1 MFSTFIYIIIITV
14 SSGLCK
20 NELYKGYRIYKIDL
34 LNIKQ
39 EDKFNLL
46 KSDLIDFWRKPSHK
60 YNVSGQAMV
69 PPSHFEWFEEKL
81 GENNITRDIIID
93 DVFEYLH
100 EIFLNEEGTEA
111 NFDYNNYHRY
121 DKIISYLKSIEEA
134 YSNSSEI
141 SIQLVEAGR
150 TDEDR
155 PLVYLTVTA
164 KSSLKTQKPLVIIEA
179 GINPR
184 EWITVPSA
192 INIIDKIVQEDQ
204 KNFLQNLQWIIIPV
218 LNPDGYEYTH
228 TNLRL
233 WTKSRSTRS
242 SLGPICPGVNINR
255 NFDIDWLFSDTS
267 SSPCSHLYGG
277 VEAFSEPETKMVKNL
292 IEKYGR
298 TIQLYISLQN
308 NGRFISYPWQ
318 YERAASGMFR
328 QHHLLGLEMTSAMG
342 DDYVLDIGSET
353 LGDRASGTST
363 DYAMD
368 NGVLYTFNVN
378 IEKQGASGVII
389 PGNEIKP
396 IAENVWNAVA
406 IAAKSIMKRSAN
418 TNS

>member
-1 MFSTFIYIIIITV
+1 MFSIFMYIIIITV

-20 NELYKGYRIYKIDL
+20 NELYKGYRIYNIDL
-34 LNIKQ
+34 LNNQQ
-39 EDKFNLL
+39 ENNFHVL
-46 KSDLIDFWRKPSHK
+46 KSDLIDFLRKPSYKH
-60 YNVSGQAMV
+60 NVSGQAMV

-81 GENNITRDIIID
+81 GENNITKDIIID
-93 DVFEYLH
+93 DVYEYLH
-100 EIFLNEEGTEA
+100 KIDLNEEGIDS

-134 YSNSSEI
+134 YSNSDEI
-141 SIQLVEAGR
+141 SIKLVEADR

-184 EWITVPSA
+184 EWITVPAA
-192 INIIDKIVQEDQ
+192 INVIDKIIQEDQ
-204 KNFLQNLQWIIIPV
+204 KTFLENLQWIIIPV

-267 SSPCSHLYGG
+267 TSPCSHIYGG
-277 VEAFSEPETKMVKNL
+277 VEAFSEPETKMIKNL
-292 IEKYGR
+292 IEKHGR
-298 TIQLYISLQN
+298 TIRLYISLQN

-328 QHHLLGLEMTSAMG
+328 QHHLLGLQMISAMG
-342 DDYVLDIGSET
+342 DDYVLDVGSVA
-353 LGDRASGTST
+353 LGDRTSGTST
-363 DYAMD
+363 DYVMD
-368 NGVLYTFNVN
+368 NEVLYTFNIN
-378 IEKQGASGVII
+378 IEKEGVSGVII
-389 PGNEIKP
+389 PDTKIKP

-406 IAAKSIMKRSAN
+406 IAAQSVMKPNAN
-418 TNS
+418 INS